1 MKVVEGFVSGCGG
14 SEDDLARWTT
24 AWRRIRMA
32 KTHETAVSTYETAVS
47 THENAT
53 SLPTNRRTAS

>member
-1 MKVVEGFVSGCGG
+1 MKVVEGFIIDCGG
-14 SEDDLARWTT
+14 SEDDLAQWTT

-32 KTHETAVSTYETAVS
+32 KTV
-47 THENAT
+47 ENVT